1 MVKLDQ
7 LPWLDSATRI
17 FLQQLENDSIPHAQL
32 LGVEHG
38 YGADLLLEYFAGL
51 ALCTKVIR
59 NEPCGFCHSCQLT
72 AANTHPDFYTIKPDG
87 QQIKVDQIRQL
98 CSSLA
103 NTSQQ
108 GGRRVAIIYD
118 CEKMNVAA
126 ANALLKTLEEP
137 GKDILLLLQTSSPS
151 LLMAT
156 ISSRCH
162 KIAVTI
168 PVKED
173 VNTWLKQHSD
183 VTGDTTWAIPLVGG
197 PLNLIECTSTD
208 RYQALLT
215 YRKDWG
221 QSLIEGHLCTRFLD
235 IGEKEIVD
243 VLDVLYLVL
252 RQFVIQKKFADPLLQ
267 TSIIKLASEVMVIR
281 QKLSLMSNVNAPGL
295 CQQIMLKYRHLTN
308 H

>member
-1 MVKLDQ
+1 MAELSQ
-7 LPWLDSATRI
+7 LPWLKAAKSR
-17 FLQQLENDSIPHAQL
+17 FSQQLSNDSTPHAQL

-38 YGADLLLEYFAGL
+38 YGADLLLQHFAKL
-51 ALCTKVIR
+51 ALCEKPMGA
-59 NEPCGFCHSCQLT
+59 EPCGFCHSCQLVK
-72 AANTHPDFYTIKPDG
+72 AETHPDLHIVKPDG

-103 NTSQQ
+103 KTSQQ
-108 GGRRVAIIYD
+108 GGRRVAIIFD
-118 CEKMNVAA
+118 AEKMNVAA

-137 GKDILLLLQTSSPS
+137 GKDTLLLLQTSTPS

-156 ISSRCH
+156 ISSRCQ
-162 KIAVTI
+162 KIAVNLPSKDEI
-168 PVKED
+168 
-173 VNTWLKQHSD
+173 NQWLQQHSS

-197 PLNLIECTSTD
+197 PLNLIESIESQ
-208 RYQALLT
+208 RYQTLLCF
-215 YRKDWG
+215 RKDWS
-221 QSLIEGHLCTRFLD
+221 QSLLDGHLCTNFLD
-235 IGEKEIVD
+235 IDEKDIVD

-252 RQFVIQKKFADPLLQ
+252 RQFVIQKRYSNPLLQ
-267 TSIIKLASEVMVIR
+267 ASVIKLSAEIMTIR